1 MTRDRIILIAFTTLC
16 LRGFSQTPDA
26 LPAKVSHAE
35 PVYFDLIRD
44 LGARKGERELNIGV
58 GMTSARSYTAHTYL
72 VEYEFAPLNRLG
84 MEIELPLAFYSPV
97 SKENRQRLHEH
108 SGIEGIKTAVQYS
121 FFVSAK
127 MQTTM
132 AAGYIFELEQGSN
145 LLQRRG
151 SLHNPFVIIAKKWG
165 SQFHSLIYAGP
176 SFERDAELKNQK
188 SAWLINANVHYT
200 LPGTRNFVGIETN
213 ERIEH
218 HHLEMIIRPQVKM
231 ALTSTTSLGLALGI
245 PAGIHETH
253 LDFLLR
259 WVYEPRK
266 KVK

>member
-1 MTRDRIILIAFTTLC
+1 M
-16 LRGFSQTPDA
+16 
-26 LPAKVSHAE
+26 
-35 PVYFDLIRD
+35 
-44 LGARKGERELNIGV
+44 

-97 SKENRQRLHEH
+97 SKESGAHLQEH

-132 AAGYIFELEQGSN
+132 AAGYIFESEQGPG
-145 LLQRRG
+145 LLRRRG
-151 SLHNPFVIIAKKWG
+151 GLHNPFVIIAKKWG

-176 SFERDAELKNQK
+176 SFEHDAEHKNK
-188 SAWLINANVHYT
+188 KNAWLVNANVHYM

-213 ERIEH
+213 EKIDH
-218 HHLEMIIRPQVKM
+218 QHLEMIVRPQVKM
-231 ALTSTTSLGLALGI
+231 TLSATQSLGLALGI
-245 PAGIHETH
+245 PAGAHETH

>member
-1 MTRDRIILIAFTTLC
+1 MTQYRIILIALTTLC

-35 PVYFDLIRD
+35 PIYFDLIRD
-44 LGARKGERELNIGV
+44 LGARKGERELNIGI
-58 GMTSARSYTAHTYL
+58 GMTSTRSYTAHTYL

-84 MEIELPLAFYSPV
+84 LEIELPLAFYSPV
-97 SKENRQRLHEH
+97 SKENAAGLHAH

-121 FFVSAK
+121 FFVSEK
-127 MQTTM
+127 LQTTM
-132 AAGYIFELEQGSN
+132 AAGYIFESKQGPN
-145 LLQRRG
+145 LLRRRG
-151 SLHNPFVIIAKKWG
+151 GLHNPFMIIAKKWG

-176 SFERDAELKNQK
+176 SFERDTEYKRQK
-188 SAWLINANVHYT
+188 TSWLVNANVHYT

-213 ERIEH
+213 EKIDH
-218 HHLEMIIRPQVKM
+218 HHFEMIVRPQVKM
-231 ALTSTTSLGLALGI
+231 ALSATTSLGLALGI
-245 PAGIHETH
+245 PAGVHDTH

-259 WVYEPRK
+259 WVYEARK